1 MEGLVRSTGTHAAGV
16 VITAEPLSALVPLER
31 SKGTSAIQTQYE
43 DKSLEKLGLLKFD
56 FLGLSNL
63 TILDE
68 ALKLIKTSR
77 GIDIDRAR
85 IPLDDQKTFD
95 LLDYLPKPDPS
106 PNFTTKTL
114 DKLPALKSGQ
124 TPARSNPR
132 APVPAAAGPVAP
144 PRRAAPAAA
153 PPPPEP
159 PPAALAAPAAPAP
172 SAPASCPPPS
182 APPLADACTPDSPFL
197 SRAFTSRVTR
207 GDAPHADAMRA
218 NTARRAAM
226 TKALRRV

>member
-1 MEGLVRSTGTHAAGV
+1 LSACSTWPKRSRGFVRSTGTHAAGV

-95 LLDYLPKPDPS
+95 LLGS
-106 PNFTTKTL
+106 GETTGMFQL
-114 DKLPALKSGQ
+114 ES
-124 TPARSNPR
+124 
-132 APVPAAAGPVAP
+132 AGH
-144 PRRAAPAAA
+144 
-153 PPPPEP
+153 
-159 PPAALAAPAAPAP
+159 AP
-172 SAPASCPPPS
+172 SHPRS
-182 APPLADACTPDSPFL
+182 
-197 SRAFTSRVTR
+197 
-207 GDAPHADAMRA
+207 
-218 NTARRAAM
+218 
-226 TKALRRV
+226 